1 MKKLPIVV
9 LISGRG
15 SNLKAIIDA
24 QDPLVEIKAVITNK
38 PKAGGLLYAEQANI
52 ATEVLDKFTT
62 KLEFD
67 QALQTCID
75 KYQPKLVVLAGF
87 MRILSPEFVN
97 HYQGYI
103 INIHPSLLPEFKG
116 LHTHKRALEAK
127 VKQHG
132 ASVHFVT
139 AELDAGP
146 IIIQAQVPVLAN
158 DDENILAAR
167 VLNKEHRI
175 YSQAIHWFAE
185 ERLKLH
191 KQQVLLDNQPIE
203 VSNENY

>member
-1 MKKLPIVV
+1 M

-24 QDPLVEIKAVITNK
+24 QDPLVEIKAVISNK
-38 PKAGGLLYAEQANI
+38 SKAGGLLYAKQANI
-52 ATEVLDKFTT
+52 ATEVLGKFTS

-97 HYQGYI
+97 HYQGHI

-116 LHTHKRALEAK
+116 LHTHKRALAAK

-167 VLNKEHRI
+167 VLNEEHRI
-175 YSQAIHWFAE
+175 YPQAIHWFAE
-185 ERLKLH
+185 GRLKLY

-203 VSNENY
+203 VSNENF